1 MQPKRLG
8 WSHGCLLILVVTLCL
23 HGAAESGDAR
33 SRDPG
38 SSGTPGLGKPLV
50 DDYWHYTNIGNI
62 GLTITNFSN
71 IGNAFSNPEQPSCEY
86 PLNSG
91 IEHVY
96 RGGLWVGAISPDLT
110 IHVTTGA
117 LDAGSVEQGEEG
129 FEFAAGLHDSITEYS
144 SITTSRYYSPSAI
157 SEQDFICTYTD
168 THTVVPGTSIQI
180 PNHTPLG
187 IEVHQE
193 SYAWS
198 FPFADAFVIF
208 NYTIKNIRKD
218 RQPLRDIYL
227 GFWVDTSIGN
237 RNLTDPEE
245 GDWNYYDD
253 SNGYVDSLRLAYE
266 YDDDGD
272 YGYAES
278 YAGIKLLGSTPAIN
292 LDSLT
297 HYNHWLWQRATSSD
311 PAYQFLLMPRDE
323 EARYEK
329 MKQSYMDLDPNLGP
343 TTPEPRD
350 WVMLLSC
357 GPFEELEPDST
368 INLVFAVVCGKWGP
382 EIDRL
387 SFLKLNATWAQIA
400 YDNDYTLPTPPPSPN
415 LQLIPADGQVTI
427 QWERSPETYV
437 DPVSHEMDFEGYRIY
452 RSTDPQGELGSFILI
467 AQFDKVDD
475 VGYNTGIQDTTFL
488 NENLH
493 NGWPYWYAV
502 TSFDRGDPTNN
513 LPSLESSISLNKT
526 LIYPGTKPNS
536 AGEIGVYPNPYRA
549 RALWDG
555 TGERERKLHFSNL
568 PAHAQI
574 RIYTLAGDLV
584 DTFEHHDPEYG
595 EHAWDMI
602 TSKDQPVATGLYIC
616 SVQNLDTGQVRIAK
630 FLVIK

>member
-1 MQPKRLG
+1 MIII
-8 WSHGCLLILVVTLCL
+8 CLLAFTLTLCFCEPTE
-23 HGAAESGDAR
+23 AQDAR
-33 SRDPG
+33 G
-38 SSGTPGLGKPLV
+38 YTPGLSGKRGLLKPAV
-50 DDYWHYTNIGNI
+50 DDFWHYTSIGNI

-71 IGNAFSNPEQPSCEY
+71 IGNALSDPEQPSCEY

-96 RGGLWVGAISPDLT
+96 RGGLWVGAKAPDFT

-129 FEFAAGLHDSITEYS
+129 FEFAAGLRDSITEYS
-144 SITTSRYYSPSAI
+144 SITTSRYYSPSAV

-198 FPFADAFVIF
+198 YPFADAFVIF
-208 NYTIKNIRKD
+208 NLTIKNIRTD
-218 RQPLRDIYL
+218 RLPLRDIYL
-227 GFWVDTSIGN
+227 GFWLDTTVGN

-266 YDDDGD
+266 FDDDGD
-272 YGYAES
+272 YGYSES
-278 YAGIKLLGSTPAIN
+278 YAGLKLLGTTPAID

-297 HYNHWLWQRATSSD
+297 HYNHWLWHRSSSSN
-311 PAYQFLLMPRDE
+311 PEYQYLLMPRDE
-323 EARYEK
+323 GARYEK
-329 MKQSYMDLDPNLGP
+329 MKHSYMDLDPNLGP
-343 TTPEPRD
+343 TTPEPMD

-357 GPFEELEPDST
+357 GPFEELEADST
-368 INLVFAVVCGKWGP
+368 INVVFSIVCGKWGP

-387 SFLKLNATWAQIA
+387 ACLRLNASWAQIA

-415 LQLIPADGQVTI
+415 LQVDPSDGQVTLT
-427 QWERSPETYV
+427 WDDSPEDYE
-437 DPVSHEMDFEGYRIY
+437 DPVSHEQDFEGYRLY
-452 RSTDPQGELGSFILI
+452 RSTDPQGKLDSFILI
-467 AQFDKVDD
+467 AQFDKIDD
-475 VGYNTGIQDTTFL
+475 LGYNTGLRHEFA

-502 TSFDRGDPTNN
+502 TAFDRGDPENN

-526 LIYPGTKPNS
+526 LVYPGTKPKPI
-536 AGEIGVYPNPYRA
+536 GEIGVYPNPYRA
-549 RALWDG
+549 LALWDG
-555 TGERERKLHFSNL
+555 IGERERKLYFNNL
-568 PAHAQI
+568 PTNAQI

-584 DTFEHHDPEYG
+584 DSFEHHDLNYG
-595 EHAWDMI
+595 EHSWDMI
-602 TSKDQPVATGLYIC
+602 TKKDQPVATGLYIC
-616 SVQNLDTGQVRIAK
+616 AVKDLDTGQVRTAK

>member
-1 MQPKRLG
+1 MRLG
-8 WSHGCLLILVVTLCL
+8 LINSWHLALIVALCL
-23 HGAAESGDAR
+23 CESAAAEDVGSRLSG
-33 SRDPG
+33 P
-38 SSGTPGLGKPLV
+38 SGQRYLPKPLV
-50 DDYWHYTNIGNI
+50 DDYWHYTNIGNL

-86 PLNSG
+86 PINSG
-91 IEHVY
+91 IEHLY
-96 RGGLWVGAISPDLT
+96 RGGLWVGAKTPDGT

-129 FEFAAGLHDSITEYS
+129 FEFAADLSDSITEYS

-157 SEQDFICTYTD
+157 SEQDFVCSYTD

-187 IEVHQE
+187 IQVHQE

-198 FPFADAFVIF
+198 YPFADAFAILSF
-208 NYTIKNIRKD
+208 TIKNIRKD
-218 RQPLRDIYL
+218 RLPLRDIYL
-227 GFWVDTSIGN
+227 GFWVDTTVGN
-237 RNLTDPEE
+237 KNLTDPEE

-266 YDDDGD
+266 FDDDGD

-278 YAGIKLLGSTPAIN
+278 YAGIKLLGTSPALQ

-297 HYNHWLWQRATSSD
+297 YYNHWLWRRSSSSN
-311 PAYQFLLMPRDE
+311 PQYQYLLMPRDE
-323 EARYEK
+323 QGRYNK
-329 MKQSYMDLDPNLGP
+329 LRRSYMQLDPELGP

-357 GPFEELEPDST
+357 GPFPELEADSS
-368 INLVFAVVCGKWGP
+368 INVVFAVVCGKWGS

-387 SFLKLNATWAQIA
+387 AYLRLNGSWAQIA
-400 YDNDYTLPTPPPSPN
+400 YDNDYTLPTPPPSPA
-415 LQLIPADGQVTI
+415 LTITPGDGRVRLR
-427 QWERSPETYV
+427 WDRSPESYI
-437 DPVSHEMDFEGYRIY
+437 DPVSHQEDFEGYRVY
-452 RSTDPQGELGSFILI
+452 RSTSPEGGLSSFILI
-467 AQFDKVDD
+467 AQFDKMDD
-475 VGYNTGIQDTTFL
+475 LGYNVGLQDSL
-488 NENLH
+488 INENLH
-493 NGWPYWYAV
+493 NGWPHWYAV
-502 TSFDRGDPTNN
+502 TSFDRGDPDNN

-526 LIYPGTKPNS
+526 LVYPGTEPRSTGK
-536 AGEIGVYPNPYRA
+536 IGIYPNPYRA

-555 TGERERKLHFSNL
+555 AGERERKLYFNNL

-574 RIYTLAGDLV
+574 RVYTLAGDLV
-584 DTFEHHDPEYG
+584 DSFEHHDPEYG

-602 TSKDQPVATGLYIC
+602 TQKDQPVATGLYIC
-616 SVQNLDTGQVRIAK
+616 AVKDLDTGQVRTTK